1 MEHAV
6 LVNRLGC
13 VPGLFCSTRIDRVQ
27 HLGAEAL
34 IKRRQTRLIYC
45 LGRQAEAVVRLASD
59 ITRLLNRITQM
70 LIKSVHHAATLTDCD
85 TFD

>member
-1 MEHAV
+1 
-6 LVNRLGC
+6 
-13 VPGLFCSTRIDRVQ
+13 
-27 HLGAEAL
+27 
-34 IKRRQTRLIYC
+34 
-45 LGRQAEAVVRLASD
+45 VVRLASD